1 MARTT
6 ITTNVAGKSISSVI
20 ERTQED
26 ARGVTIDLVT
36 GKAGTLSTRTDAD
49 TGILTVASGHGIT
62 DTDTVAVFWEGG
74 SRYNVDVTAT
84 TATTISIDV
93 GSGTDLPVA
102 TTAVVV
108 SKQSIH
114 NIAIVGDS
122 LEVFAVGSRQ
132 RVSVEFWSASPASL
146 LRYDIPTSEGRHWV
160 KSTDVTNP
168 LAGDTVA
175 TVRVAN
181 GSTVSATLDI
191 GILASTD

>member
-122 LEVFAVGSRQ
+122 LEVLAIGSRQ

-160 KSTDVTNP
+160 KTTDVTNP

-181 GSTVSATLDI
+181 GSTVTATLDI

>member
-36 GKAGTLSTRTDAD
+36 GKDGTLTTRTDAD
-49 TGILTVASGHGIT
+49 TGVITVASGHGIT
-62 DTDTVAVFWEGG
+62 DTDTVAVFWTGG

-102 TTAVVV
+102 TTEVVV
-108 SKQSIH
+108 SKQSVH

-122 LEVFAVGSRQ
+122 LEVLAIGSRQ

-160 KSTDVTNP
+160 KTTDVTNP

-181 GSTVSATLDI
+181 GSTVTATLDI